1 MVASEAAVVFVV
13 PVAGS
18 YGEVEF
24 TLLAVKFIV
33 IPDIVS
39 DNSCT
44 CYCSGGRLGG
54 SDISCRVRCCC

>member
-1 MVASEAAVVFVV
+1 MVASEAAVVFGV

-24 TLLAVKFIV
+24 MLLAVKFIV

-39 DNSCT
+39 DN
-44 CYCSGGRLGG
+44 
-54 SDISCRVRCCC
+54 